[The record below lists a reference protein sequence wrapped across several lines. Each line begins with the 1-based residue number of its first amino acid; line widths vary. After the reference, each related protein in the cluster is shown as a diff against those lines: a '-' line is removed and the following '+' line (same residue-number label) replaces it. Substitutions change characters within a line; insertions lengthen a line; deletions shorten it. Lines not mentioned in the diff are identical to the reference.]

1 MKVDQARVFIS
12 YARKDLGK
20 VKELYQQLKAAGFS
34 PWQDI
39 HDILPGE
46 LCHDALMRAIRE
58 APFFLACLSTNSVNK
73 RGVIQEELKE
83 ALQIW
88 RGKLDDDIYFI
99 PIRLEECPVPEALA
113 KFQWV
118 DLYSDGGYEKLH
130 RALRTGMEKIGIIA
144 PLQLRSQPVENLSH
158 DDVTAML
165 KKYDFPDQRIYW
177 MGKGIHH
184 LYEAKAINGHPVVID
199 HTTGLMWQQSGSP
212 RRLTERLTYEQALE
226 YIDQLN
232 REQLAGYADW
242 RLPTLEEAMSLME
255 PVKTENGLYINT
267 LFDKAQMWIWT
278 ADTLPIAEKF
288 ATVAWYVGF
297 YNGTCGGNS
306 VDQNHYVRAV
316 RSEKSS

>member
-1 MKVDQARVFIS
+1 MKIQPARVFIS

-20 VKELYQQLKAAGFS
+20 VKELYQQLQEAGFS

-39 HDILPGE
+39 HEILPGE
-46 LCHDALMRAIRE
+46 VWHDALMRAIRE

-99 PIRLEECPVPEALA
+99 PVRLEDCPVPEALA

-118 DLYSDGGYEKLH
+118 DLHTDGGFAKLH
-130 RALRTGMEKIGIIA
+130 RALRAGMEKIGIIA
-144 PLQLRSQPVENLSH
+144 PLPLRSQLAEDLSE

-165 KKYDFPDQRIYW
+165 ERYDFYDFNRYW

-184 LYEAKAINGHPVVID
+184 LYEAKDVNGHPVVID
-199 HTTGLMWQQSGSP
+199 HTTGLMWQQGGSP
-212 RRLTERLTYEQALE
+212 EEMTYERAQA
-226 YIDQLN
+226 YIAELN
-232 REQLAGYADW
+232 NDTFANFADW

-255 PVKTENGLYINT
+255 AKQTENKLYIST
-267 LFDKAQMWIWT
+267 LFDEQQKYIWT
-278 ADTLPIAEKF
+278 ADTQTAKNR
-288 ATVAWYVGF
+288 ASAAWGVSFFYGRCVSRDFGF
-297 YNGTCGGNS
+297 SY
-306 VDQNHYVRAV
+306 YVRAV
-316 RSEKSS
+316 RVGPSS